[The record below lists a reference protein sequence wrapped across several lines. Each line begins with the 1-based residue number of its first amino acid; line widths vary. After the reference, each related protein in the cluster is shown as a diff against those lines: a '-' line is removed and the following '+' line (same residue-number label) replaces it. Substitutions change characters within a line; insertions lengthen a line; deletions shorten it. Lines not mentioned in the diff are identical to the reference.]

1 MKVIDL
7 NILLYAVN
15 RDAAQHLPIRSW
27 WESALNGDELIGLP
41 WIVVLG
47 FLRLST
53 NPRVFPAPLSLDH
66 ALAKVDEWLAHP
78 RVRMVSETTE
88 QWKTLRSLL
97 HQSGTAGNLTTD
109 AHLASLAIAHG
120 AVLVSCDRDFS
131 RFAKLRW
138 EHPLDG

>member
-1 MKVIDL
+1 MKLIDL

-15 RDAAQHLPIRSW
+15 RDAAQHLRMRTW

-41 WIVVLG
+41 WIVILG

-53 NPRVFPAPLSLDH
+53 NPRVFPAPLSVEQ
-66 ALAKVDEWLAHP
+66 ALVKVDEWLTHP

-88 QWKTLRSLL
+88 QWKILRSLL
-97 HQSGTAGNLTTD
+97 EQSGTAGNLSTD

-120 AVLVSCDRDFS
+120 ATLLSCDRDFS

>member
-53 NPRVFPAPLSLDH
+53 NPRVFPAPLSPDQ
-66 ALAKVDEWLAHP
+66 ALAKVDEWFTHP
-78 RVRMVSETTE
+78 LVRTVSETTE

-131 RFAKLRW
+131 RFTKLRW